1 MGCCIGQYI
10 WTARQIRFSDAFPN
24 AYHLHSACKIYCSP
38 LVYISNSIYIEL
50 YFSLSLFLYMYTH
63 IIHTLNMLLLLLLL
77 NMISNDL
84 NSKDRTHRGR
94 STDSPD
100 SVMYVF
106 KVLGVR
112 QVFQVL
118 QCDVA
123 TFIILQALAQKQA
136 ETEQLKVQQPL
147 GWPTWLIFIDV
158 KLMSNT
164 LIVKVPVGLMS
175 FFIFLCS

>member
-1 MGCCIGQYI
+1 
-10 WTARQIRFSDAFPN
+10 
-24 AYHLHSACKIYCSP
+24 
-38 LVYISNSIYIEL
+38 
-50 YFSLSLFLYMYTH
+50 
-63 IIHTLNMLLLLLLL
+63 
-77 NMISNDL
+77 MISNDL
-84 NSKDRTHRGR
+84 NSKDRFNRGR

-106 KVLGVR
+106 KVL
-112 QVFQVL
+112 

-123 TFIILQALAQKQA
+123 AFIILQALAQKQA

-158 KLMSNT
+158 KLMSNI
-164 LIVKVPVGLMS
+164 LIVKVPVGLMF

>member
-1 MGCCIGQYI
+1 
-10 WTARQIRFSDAFPN
+10 
-24 AYHLHSACKIYCSP
+24 
-38 LVYISNSIYIEL
+38 
-50 YFSLSLFLYMYTH
+50 
-63 IIHTLNMLLLLLLL
+63 
-77 NMISNDL
+77 MISNDL
-84 NSKDRTHRGR
+84 NSKDRFNRGR

-106 KVLGVR
+106 K
-112 QVFQVL
+112 VL

-158 KLMSNT
+158 KLMSNI
-164 LIVKVPVGLMS
+164 LFVKVPVGLMF